1 MRVLLACCLCLI
13 SLSAQA
19 ADAPR
24 RIISLGGDITEIVY
38 ALGFGDQ
45 VVGTDTTSMHP
56 VAAQSLPQ
64 LGYVR
69 ALSAEGIASLS
80 PTLVLA
86 AAEAGPPPAIATTRK
101 LGINVLQMQ
110 AARSPD
116 GIISKIKS
124 VAAALGATDQ
134 GDALI
139 ASIAPAMTQLPVR
152 AETAPALLF
161 VLQSQGHALM
171 AAGTN
176 TAADAAIQLAGGKNV
191 LADLQG
197 YKPINGAYIASR
209 QIDYVLVMEN
219 TLQMI
224 GGVEALKSHP
234 ALINSDAIKN
244 GNIIVIDSVALLG
257 FGPRTPDALLTLA
270 HQIGTK

>member
-13 SLSAQA
+13 SLSVRA

-24 RIISLGGDITEIVY
+24 RIISLGGDISEIVY

-45 VVGTDTTSMHP
+45 VVGTDTTSTYP

-101 LGINVLQMQ
+101 LGINVVQVQ
-110 AARSPD
+110 AVRSTD
-116 GIISKIKS
+116 GITSKIKD
-124 VAAALGATDQ
+124 VASALEATDQ
-134 GDALI
+134 GEALI
-139 ASIAPAMTQLPVR
+139 ASLAPAMAQLPVR
-152 AETAPALLF
+152 TETAPALLF

-224 GGVEALKSHP
+224 GGVDALKTHP
-234 ALINSDAIKN
+234 ALANSDAIKN
-244 GNIIVIDSVALLG
+244 GNIIVVDGVALLG

-270 HQIGTK
+270 HKIGTK